1 LSSFKGSLVKT
12 TQIYGQATYLLSLII
27 KEFRLFERFALNLYD
42 KMKAFYGNLK
52 LGILGGGQLGRML
65 IQQAINYNVNIKV
78 LDPDREAPCRKLCD
92 EFVVGSLGDYETV
105 YSFGKKVD
113 LLTIEIEKVN
123 VDALEQLE
131 REGVI
136 VYPQPRIIRLIQDKG
151 LQKQFFKENDIPTA
165 SFMVINHPKQ
175 LKEGAFPYPY
185 IQKLR
190 RDGYDGKGVYKVAD
204 ETYLANA
211 FTEPSLIEQ
220 LIDFEKEIAV
230 IVARNEKGNISTFP
244 VVEMEF
250 NPQANLVEFLISPST
265 LSFEI
270 QQEAEKIA
278 KKIAESLKI
287 VGLLAVE
294 MFLTKDGK
302 ILVNE
307 VAPRPHNSGH
317 QTIEGNIVSQ
327 FEQHLRAIFNQPL
340 GDTTGI
346 NNAIMVNLLGEQ
358 GYEGPAVYKG
368 MEQVLK
374 CSGVYVHLYGKALT
388 KPFRKMGH
396 VTIVDADR
404 EKAIEKAK
412 YVQDTLKVIA

>member
-1 LSSFKGSLVKT
+1 
-12 TQIYGQATYLLSLII
+12 
-27 KEFRLFERFALNLYD
+27 
-42 KMKAFYGNLK
+42 MKAFYGDLK

-65 IQQAINYNVNIKV
+65 IQQAINYNVTVKI

-105 YSFGKKVD
+105 YKFGKKVD

-131 REGVI
+131 REGVL

-151 LQKQFFKENDIPTA
+151 LQKQFFKENGIPTA
-165 SFMVINHPKQ
+165 EFKLITSVNDLRQTGI
-175 LKEGAFPYPY
+175 PYPY

-190 RDGYDGKGVYKVAD
+190 RDGYDGRGVYKVVD
-204 ETYLANA
+204 ESYLANA
-211 FTEPSLIEQ
+211 FTEPSIVER
-220 LIDFEKEIAV
+220 LIDFEKEIGV
-230 IVARNEKGNISTFP
+230 IVARNESGQVSTFP
-244 VVEMEF
+244 LVEMEF
-250 NPQANLVEFLISPST
+250 NPEVNLVEFLISPST
-265 LSFEI
+265 LSAAI
-270 QQEAEKIA
+270 QKEAERIA
-278 KKIAESLKI
+278 KKIAEDLKI

-307 VAPRPHNSGH
+307 LAPRPHNSGH
-317 QTIEGNIVSQ
+317 QSIEGNVVSQ

-340 GDTTGI
+340 GDTACL
-346 NNAIMVNLLGEQ
+346 NNAVMINILGEP
-358 GYEGPAVYKG
+358 GFEGPAVYQGIEKI
-368 MEQVLK
+368 LK
-374 CSGVYVHLYGKALT
+374 CPGVYVHLYGKALT

-404 EKAIEKAK
+404 AKAIETAR
-412 YVQDTLKVIA
+412 YVQKTLKVIS

>member
-1 LSSFKGSLVKT
+1 
-12 TQIYGQATYLLSLII
+12 
-27 KEFRLFERFALNLYD
+27 
-42 KMKAFYGNLK
+42 MKAFYGDLK

-65 IQQAINYNVNIKV
+65 IQQAINYNVTVKV

-105 YSFGKKVD
+105 YKFGKKVD

-131 REGVI
+131 KEGVL

-165 SFMVINHPKQ
+165 EFKVIASVDDLKQ
-175 LKEGAFPYPY
+175 TDIPYPY

-190 RDGYDGKGVYKVAD
+190 RDGYDGRGVYKVVD
-204 ETYLANA
+204 ESYLANA
-211 FTEPSLIEQ
+211 FTEPSIVER
-220 LIDFEKEIAV
+220 LIDFEKEIGV
-230 IVARNEKGNISTFP
+230 IVARNESGEVSTFP
-244 VVEMEF
+244 LVEMEF
-250 NPQANLVEFLISPST
+250 NPEVNLVEFLISPST

-270 QQEAEKIA
+270 QQEAGRIA
-278 KKIAESLKI
+278 KKIAEDLKI

-294 MFLTKDGK
+294 MFLTKDGQ

-307 VAPRPHNSGH
+307 LAPRPHNSGH
-317 QTIEGNIVSQ
+317 QSIEGNVVSQ
-327 FEQHLRAIFNQPL
+327 FEQHLRAIFDQPL
-340 GDTTGI
+340 GDTSSL
-346 NNAIMVNLLGEQ
+346 NNAVMINILGEP
-358 GYEGPAVYKG
+358 GFEGPAVYQGIEKI
-368 MEQVLK
+368 LK
-374 CSGVYVHLYGKALT
+374 SPGVYVHLYGKALT

-404 EKAIEKAK
+404 EKAIETAR
-412 YVQDTLKVIA
+412 YVQRTLKVVS

>member
-1 LSSFKGSLVKT
+1 
-12 TQIYGQATYLLSLII
+12 
-27 KEFRLFERFALNLYD
+27 
-42 KMKAFYGNLK
+42 MKAFYGDLK

-65 IQQAINYNVNIKV
+65 IQQSINYNVTVKV

-92 EFVVGSLGDYETV
+92 EFVVGSLSDYETV
-105 YSFGKKVD
+105 YNFGKRVD

-131 REGVI
+131 REGVL
-136 VYPQPRIIRLIQDKG
+136 VYPQPRVIRLIQDKG

-165 SFMVINHPKQ
+165 EFQVISSPQQ
-175 LKEGAFPYPY
+175 LKESHIQFPY

-190 RDGYDGKGVYKVAD
+190 RDGYDGKGVYKVID
-204 ETYLANA
+204 ESYLDKA
-211 FTEPSLIEQ
+211 FTEPSLIERW
-220 LIDFEKEIAV
+220 IDFEKEIGV
-230 IVARNEKGNISTFP
+230 IVARNENGEMKTFP

-250 NPQANLVEFLISPST
+250 NPEANLVEFLISPST
-265 LSFEI
+265 LPHTV
-270 QQEAEKIA
+270 QHEAEEVA
-278 KKIAESLKI
+278 KKIAESLRI

-294 MFLTKDGK
+294 MFLDKTGR

-307 VAPRPHNSGH
+307 LAPRPHNSGH

-340 GDTTGI
+340 GDT
-346 NNAIMVNLLGEQ
+346 NNLNHAVMVNVLGEA

-368 MEQVLK
+368 IEKVLK
-374 CSGVYVHLYGKALT
+374 CPGVYVHLYGKALT

-396 VTIVDADR
+396 VTIVDTDR
-404 EKAIEKAK
+404 NIAIEKARF
-412 YVQDTLKVIA
+412 VQETLKVVS